1 MIIFIHGFG
10 SSGFSFKADRAREY
24 FEPEEAVLAPSLS
37 YVPKLAIKTL
47 EEIIEYGLSKER
59 VSLIGSSL
67 GGYYAHYLSNKYNI
81 KAVLVNPAL
90 NADTRLSQESGM
102 ATNYYD
108 LTKFEWSS
116 SHIEQLKAIKVENS
130 DEKNLM
136 LMLQK
141 GDEVIDYTEALA
153 MLPNAKLI
161 LEEGGDHSF
170 SGFSE
175 HLEEIEAFFGG
186 GNL

>member
-10 SSGFSFKADRAREY
+10 SSGFSFKADRIREY
-24 FEPEEAVLAPSLS
+24 FQDRESLLAPSLS
-37 YVPKLAIKTL
+37 YVPKLAIQTL
-47 EEIIEYGLSKER
+47 EEIIEYGLTRER
-59 VSLIGSSL
+59 VCLIGSSL
-67 GGYYAHYLSNKYNI
+67 GGYYARYLSDKYDI

-90 NADTRLSQESGM
+90 NADIRLSQESGM

-116 SHIEQLKAIKVENS
+116 SHIEQLKALKIEKSN
-130 DEKNLM
+130 EKNLM

-141 GDEVIDYTEALA
+141 GDEVIDHREALE

-161 LEEGGDHSF
+161 LEDGGDHSF
-170 SGFSE
+170 LGFKE
-175 HLEEIEAFFGG
+175 YLKEIEEFF
-186 GNL
+186 

>member
-10 SSGFSFKADRAREY
+10 SSGFSFKADKARDY
-24 FEPEEAVLAPSLS
+24 FEPKEAVLAPSLS
-37 YVPKLAIKTL
+37 YVPILAIKTL
-47 EEIIEYGLSKER
+47 EEIIEYGLKQGR

-90 NADTRLSQESGM
+90 NADIRLSQESGM

-108 LTKFEWSS
+108 LSKFEWSS
-116 SHIEQLKAIKVENS
+116 SHIEQLKALKIENPN
-130 DEKNLM
+130 EKNLM

-141 GDEVIDYTEALA
+141 GDEVINYKEALE
-153 MLPNAKLI
+153 MLPNAKII
-161 LEEGGDHSF
+161 LEEGGDHIF
-170 SGFSE
+170 LGFAE
-175 HLEEIEAFFGG
+175 HLEEIEKFFL
-186 GNL
+186 N

>member
-10 SSGFSFKADRAREY
+10 SSGFSFKADRTREY
-24 FEPEEAVLAPSLS
+24 FEKESVLAPSLS
-37 YVPKLAIKTL
+37 YVPILAIKTL
-47 EEIIEYGLSKER
+47 EEIIEYGLKQGR

-90 NADTRLSQESGM
+90 NADIRLSQESGM

-108 LTKFEWSS
+108 LSKFEWSS
-116 SHIEQLKAIKVENS
+116 SHIEQLKALKIENPN
-130 DEKNLM
+130 EKNLM

-141 GDEVIDYTEALA
+141 GDEVIDYKEALE

-170 SGFSE
+170 LGFAE
-175 HLEEIEAFFGG
+175 HLEEIEKFFV
-186 GNL
+186 N